1 MGYLVCEL
9 VRLAE
14 LVGDRDID
22 ALAETL
28 PDSDTER
35 EREGDMVTELLA
47 VREAEAAAERD
58 AALSVPLGVS
68 GNIEVDTVTVG
79 ETEAERLSD
88 AAALAVARERD
99 ADRVEEPELEG
110 AGERV
115 REAAGERDSLL
126 VPVRAGERLGLLDV
140 EEEPV
145 GKKPV
150 VTVGATTVLKAVPG
164 M

>member
-14 LVGDRDID
+14 LVGDRVID

-28 PDSDTER
+28 PDSVTER
-35 EREGDMVTELLA
+35 ER
-47 VREAEAAAERD
+47 
-58 AALSVPLGVS
+58 
-68 GNIEVDTVTVG
+68 EVDTVTVG
-79 ETEAERLSD
+79 ETEAERRSD
-88 AAALAVARERD
+88 AAALAVAKERD
-99 ADRVEEPELEG
+99 ADWVEEPELEG

-115 REAAGERDSLL
+115 REAAGERDSLP
-126 VPVRAGERLGLLDV
+126 VPVFAGERLGLLDV
-140 EEEPV
+140 DEEPV

-150 VTVGATTVLKAVPG
+150 VTVGATTVLKALPG